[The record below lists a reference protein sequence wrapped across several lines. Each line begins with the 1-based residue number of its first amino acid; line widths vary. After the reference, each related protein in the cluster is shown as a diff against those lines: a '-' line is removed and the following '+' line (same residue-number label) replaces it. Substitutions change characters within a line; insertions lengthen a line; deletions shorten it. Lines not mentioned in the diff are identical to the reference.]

1 MALLSCPIEKGK
13 CIKKRLVS
21 IYFTCICWILDYAAL
36 LFILHYQHIVQELL
50 ENVQI
55 KALQIICPDIDY
67 HCTFTIMGL
76 PSISEHHHAICE
88 LTFKNIYQ
96 DSSNKLNKLFPR
108 RLRTFVVPL
117 RKTNRFKNSI
127 FVALYSRCNNLC
139 HFLWVAT
146 AYVGN
151 HNLKR

>member
-1 MALLSCPIEKGK
+1 MVLCGMHTFLNYKKGGEMALLSCPIEKGK

-21 IYFTCICWILDYAAL
+21 FYFTCICWILDYAAL

-50 ENVQI
+50 ESVQI
-55 KALQIICPDIDY
+55 RALQIICPDIDY

-96 DSSNKLNKLFPR
+96 DSSNKLLKLIPR

-117 RKTNRFKNSI
+117 CKTNRFKI
-127 FVALYSRCNNLC
+127 ELYFCSL
-139 HFLWVAT
+139 V
-146 AYVGN
+146 
-151 HNLKR
+151 LKM